1 MMRQKEYIYLID
13 DLETTP
19 RKQPDLESG
28 GKVDME
34 GKRGGGGVGGA
45 NGNPRPDVARP
56 PVLKSRHASKHEER
70 YSCLQR

>member
-34 GKRGGGGVGGA
+34 GKRGGGGWGGQ
-45 NGNPRPDVARP
+45 VAVPGRMWR
-56 PVLKSRHASKHEER
+56 VHR
-70 YSCLQR
+70 C

>member
-34 GKRGGGGVGGA
+34 GKRGGGGGWGGQ
-45 NGNPRPDVARP
+45 VAVPGRMWR
-56 PVLKSRHASKHEER
+56 VHR
-70 YSCLQR
+70 C

>member
-34 GKRGGGGVGGA
+34 GKRGGGGGWGKWQSQAGCGA
-45 NGNPRPDVARP
+45 STGA
-56 PVLKSRHASKHEER
+56 KIAACK
-70 YSCLQR
+70 